1 MQAVPA
7 ELARDIFVP
16 KYTCMR
22 KFQGEWHE
30 KTLPLFFDYFFGDTE
45 RGEEVLEH
53 LKVVSRI
60 AKPVCVGD
68 EFVPIYAEE
77 QELLEEMMDE
87 GKVIHKSKGDIISG
101 EFRIYEGPLV
111 DVEKCKRIRKVD
123 RHQRF
128 GLLEIGVHGEKKL
141 VRVGLEIVKKV

>member
-7 ELARDIFVP
+7 GLARDIFVP
-16 KYTCMR
+16 QYTCMR

-30 KTLPLFFDYFFGDTE
+30 KTLPLFFDYFFVDTE
-45 RGEEVLEH
+45 QGKEVLEH
-53 LKVVSRI
+53 LKVYPELQNLSVW
-60 AKPVCVGD
+60 VD

-77 QELLEEMMDE
+77 QQEFLEEMMDE

-101 EFRIYEGPLV
+101 EFRIYEGSLV

-123 RHQRF
+123 RHQGF
-128 GLLEIGVHGEKKL
+128 GLLEIGVRGEKY
-141 VRVGLEIVKKV
+141 